1 METQEVINKALSY
14 AADQAEKHP
23 ESYGWAELAECFGE
37 EDMGYFLELDEA
49 KKSWDQVVAVL
60 NDHVKIRSE
69 LQADVKATCW

>member
-1 METQEVINKALSY
+1 METQEMIKKALSY

-49 KKSWDQVVAVL
+49 EKSWDQVVAVL
-60 NDHVKIRSE
+60 NEHVKLRSE
-69 LQADVKATCW
+69 LQEDVKATCW